1 MLLVVKVAAQHQVL
15 AQQVEQTQAVAVA
28 VTLVLAI
35 MVVLVDQVLSLLDTQ
50 FRKRNKT
57 NGTLCFFRR

>member
-1 MLLVVKVAAQHQVL
+1 MPLVATVAVRVQVL
-15 AQQVEQTQAVAVA
+15 AQQVEQTQVVAVV

-50 FRKRNKT
+50 FRKRKT